1 MNSNLV
7 PGSIQNSMQSN
18 NQSLAQA
25 FMNVS
30 HMILCDC
37 SGSMDTVDFKDGR
50 SRWERMKE
58 ALAKVQA
65 QHPGQIMVISFSDQ
79 AEVNLDGVPSPV
91 TGSTNLDAA
100 LIYALSHQINEL
112 QIQLIVISD
121 GMPDDSEGCL
131 KTAAQISAPIDT
143 IFIGPE
149 DPQDIGRAFL
159 QKLARK
165 TGGTH
170 ADAAGARFLK
180 EKMDILLLGQSHEK

>member
-1 MNSNLV
+1 
-7 PGSIQNSMQSN
+7 
-18 NQSLAQA
+18 
-25 FMNVS
+25 
-30 HMILCDC
+30 
-37 SGSMDTVDFKDGR
+37 
-50 SRWERMKE
+50 
-58 ALAKVQA
+58 
-65 QHPGQIMVISFSDQ
+65 MVISFSDQ

-180 EKMDILLLGQSHEK
+180 EKMDILLLGQSHGK